1 MSTVHQASL
10 RPSLGSTGLRP
21 DAFYQ
26 GEIAL
31 LNATSSTEALVQGL
45 HRRLQQ
51 ALFPA
56 PIFATAHLTLASEL
70 LRYRLHRLRSQLY
83 TDQVILK
90 LLATIV
96 SELATEL
103 KWPELPAVDLPRL
116 RAIVPQ
122 MHQLSAAAD
131 AFSAHRDTWYA
142 NPAAQINLWIP
153 LGDYPASQTFV
164 FYPDCFSSPVKNNSE
179 CFDYADWRAKV
190 GWQSLQKPESAI
202 YPQALEVPEAEPL
215 GFACEAGQRLLFS
228 GSHLHQPLPNNG
240 DNIRFSLDLRLVCR
254 SDFIQK
260 SGAPQTDNRSQG
272 STWPEFVP
280 LAAWQ

>member
-1 MSTVHQASL
+1 MKASFP
-10 RPSLGSTGLRP
+10 PSQGVNGLRP
-21 DAFYQ
+21 DAFYR

-31 LNATSSTEALVQGL
+31 LNATSTTGLLVQGM
-45 HRRLQQ
+45 HSRLQQ

-56 PIFATAHLTLASEL
+56 PIFATAQHILANDL
-70 LRYRLHRLRSQLY
+70 LRGRLHHLRRQLY

-90 LLATIV
+90 VLATIV
-96 SELATEL
+96 TELATEL
-103 KWPELPAVDLPRL
+103 KWPELPFVDLPRL

-122 MHQLSAAAD
+122 MHQLSAATD

-142 NPAAQINLWIP
+142 NPPAQINLWIP
-153 LGDYPASQTFV
+153 LGDYPATQTFV
-164 FYPDCFSSPVKNNSE
+164 FYPDCFSRAVKNNSE
-179 CFDYADWRAKV
+179 SFDYEHWRATV

-202 YPQALEVPEAEPL
+202 YPQALELQVEEPL

-240 DNIRFSLDLRLVCR
+240 ENIRFSLDLRLVCR

-260 SGAPQTDNRSQG
+260 RGTPQTDNRSQG
-272 STWPEFVP
+272 STWPEFVS